1 MYNIS
6 GQGGRGGEKE
16 EEHWRVGREGG
27 NWSRERGRR
36 EGWKERRERL
46 GGRGGAT
53 EVLKIAAEK
62 LVSCPHTTPALHG
75 KRSGDY

>member
-1 MYNIS
+1 MGKRRRSI
-6 GQGGRGGEKE
+6 GE
-16 EEHWRVGREGG
+16 WGGREGIG
-27 NWSRERGRR
+27 ARRGGRR